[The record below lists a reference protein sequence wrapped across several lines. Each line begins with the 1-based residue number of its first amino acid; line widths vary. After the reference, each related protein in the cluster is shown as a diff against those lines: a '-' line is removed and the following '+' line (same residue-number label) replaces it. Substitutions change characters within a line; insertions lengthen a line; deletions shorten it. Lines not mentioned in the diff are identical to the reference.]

1 VPWNTS
7 INGYTVHLTQE
18 NHAIAKMTARCAQYV
33 IALKIVG
40 LCKRKISRRLR
51 KNLHITILSLF
62 DGEIFLKYSIQCDHG
77 TYSDLN
83 VTDGQT
89 DGHCGISAR

>member
-1 VPWNTS
+1 MLPIRK
-7 INGYTVHLTQE
+7 INVASCMRSNSEQG

-40 LCKRKISRRLR
+40 LCRRKISRRLR

-62 DGEIFLKYSIQCDHG
+62 GGAVKLFLKYSIQRDHG
-77 TYSDLN
+77 T
-83 VTDGQT
+83 
-89 DGHCGISAR
+89 